1 MIVVESAG
9 IGVGKTVFASML
21 ADRIPG
27 AILYRENMDGVPLAE
42 MYEEIERMVKPSR
55 AVLQAQYSFLY
66 NRYNALL
73 AGQNYELKNRKEV
86 IFDRSLWG
94 DLGFANKLYR
104 DGFLTEVDFAT
115 YRKILEL
122 MCRQVMMPHA
132 VIRPE
137 APEEICIKRI
147 NLRMQKET
155 GRECETSITPKYL
168 RELRASYDD
177 VVWPIFTKANVPV
190 LRYEWVN
197 GAWDS
202 FPPLEPVL
210 EDLQKLLPRY

>member
-27 AILYRENMDGVPLAE
+27 AILYLENMDGVPLAE

-86 IFDRSLWG
+86 IFDRSLFG

-104 DGFLTEVDFAT
+104 DGFLTEVDF
-115 YRKILEL
+115 
-122 MCRQVMMPHA
+122 
-132 VIRPE
+132 
-137 APEEICIKRI
+137 
-147 NLRMQKET
+147 
-155 GRECETSITPKYL
+155 
-168 RELRASYDD
+168 
-177 VVWPIFTKANVPV
+177 
-190 LRYEWVN
+190 
-197 GAWDS
+197 
-202 FPPLEPVL
+202 
-210 EDLQKLLPRY
+210 